1 MRIAL
6 CQLPIS
12 PDPAVNLARVADAM
26 AAAARQGADLAVCPE
41 ATQAR
46 FGSDLRAVAE
56 PLDQGFGSGL
66 AEIARRTGVAVV
78 AGVFEPAPD
87 GRVYNTA
94 VAYDRSGAR
103 VAAYRKIHLFD
114 SLGEQESAVVAP
126 GSEPVVADLAGIRT
140 GFATCYDIR
149 FPELARA
156 LAAAGAELIV
166 VPTAWAAGL
175 FKEEHWVTLVRAR
188 AIENTVWVAAA
199 AQVPDP
205 ASPPT
210 RAPTGVG
217 RSMLVDPMGVVR
229 ADLGPSPQVTVA
241 DLDSAVTAQVR
252 AVLPCLQHRRADVF
266 GPAGGASLAGGPGP
280 AAPAGTVSRSGRA
293 TEWDAARPG

>member
-12 PDPAVNLARVADAM
+12 PDPAVNLARVADAL
-26 AAAARQGADLAVCPE
+26 AAAAQQGADLAVCPE

-56 PLDQGFGSGL
+56 PLDGGFGSGL
-66 AEIARRTGVAVV
+66 AEIARRTQVAVV

-94 VAYDRSGAR
+94 VAYDASGAR

-126 GSEPVVADLAGIRT
+126 GSEPVVADLAGIRA

-156 LAAAGAELIV
+156 LAAGGAELIV

-175 FKEEHWVTLVRAR
+175 FKEEPWVTLVRAR

-199 AQVPDP
+199 GQVPDP

-229 ADLGPSPQVTVA
+229 ADLGPSPQVVVA

-252 AVLPCLQHRRADVF
+252 AVLPSLEHRRADVF
-266 GPAGGASLAGGPGP
+266 GPAAGVVQAGGRGPG
-280 AAPAGTVSRSGRA
+280 APAEPVSQSGRA
-293 TEWDAARPG
+293 TE